1 MHASTVAL
9 ALFAASQVI
18 AAPTPASN
26 SNNARSLSAIG
37 DAIGNFAE
45 DVLGPHVGKRELDE
59 RSLSAIENFFSN
71 LKRGENLDARSLSAI
86 EGVVHDIF
94 GKRSLSAI
102 ENFFSNLKRDE
113 QLDARSISAI
123 ENFIHNLKRGQEIDA
138 RSLSA
143 IEGVVHDIFGKRSLK
158 AVGAAVAGGVASGV
172 AGAVASDVLG

>member
-71 LKRGENLDARSLSAI
+71 LKREEPEA
-86 EGVVHDIF
+86 
-94 GKRSLSAI
+94 RSLSAI
-102 ENFFSNLKRDE
+102 ENFFKNLKY
-113 QLDARSISAI
+113 
-123 ENFIHNLKRGQEIDA
+123 
-138 RSLSA
+138 
-143 IEGVVHDIFGKRSLK
+143 
-158 AVGAAVAGGVASGV
+158 
-172 AGAVASDVLG
+172 VLHLPLYPTHTDYYPQAL